1 MGKIFKFIKQYFT
14 IILVVAVVL
23 FIFIGYEPYMGGD
36 LELNPEL
43 YTDENFALLA
53 ENIHKLTDD
62 EPEELIDGWDAYAV
76 EGPGEEALCW
86 LYVAKD
92 GSADPLHVFATY
104 NRIGVMNILQNFFE
118 TFDFT
123 KFITSTVKITVS
135 NDQFAIG
142 YIEPFVMPSPERFET
157 WYCELLEK
165 AKS

>member
-1 MGKIFKFIKQYFT
+1 MLKFIRQYWT
-14 IILVVAVVL
+14 ILLVAAFLVFL
-23 FIFIGYEPYMGGD
+23 FVGYEPYIGGD

-53 ENIHKLTDD
+53 ENVHKLTDSRS
-62 EPEELIDGWDAYAV
+62 EELIDGWDAYAV
-76 EGPGEEALCW
+76 EGPGEDALCW

-104 NRIGVMNILQNFFE
+104 NRHGVINVFSRFFE
-118 TFDFT
+118 SFDFR
-123 KFITSTVKITVS
+123 KFVTSTVKITVS

-142 YIEPFVMPSPERFET
+142 YIEPDVMPNPERFEN
-157 WYCELLEK
+157 WFCELLET

>member
-1 MGKIFKFIKQYFT
+1 MLKFIRQYWT
-14 IILVVAVVL
+14 ILLVAAFLVFL
-23 FIFIGYEPYMGGD
+23 FVGYEPYIGGD

-53 ENIHKLTDD
+53 ENVHKLTDS
-62 EPEELIDGWDAYAV
+62 PSEELIDGWDAYAV
-76 EGPGEEALCW
+76 EGPGEDALCW

-104 NRIGVMNILQNFFE
+104 NRHGVINVFSRFFE
-118 TFDFT
+118 SFDFR
-123 KFITSTVKITVS
+123 KFVTSTVKITVS

-142 YIEPFVMPSPERFET
+142 YIEPDVMPNPERFEN
-157 WYCELLEK
+157 WFCELLET

>member
-1 MGKIFKFIKQYFT
+1 MLKFIRQYWT
-14 IILVVAVVL
+14 ILLVAAFLVFL
-23 FIFIGYEPYMGGD
+23 FVGYEPYIGGD

-53 ENIHKLTDD
+53 ENVHKLTDS
-62 EPEELIDGWDAYAV
+62 PSEELIDGWDAYAV
-76 EGPGEEALCW
+76 EGPGEDALCW

-104 NRIGVMNILQNFFE
+104 NRHGVINVFSRFFE
-118 TFDFT
+118 SFDFR
-123 KFITSTVKITVS
+123 KFVTSTVKITVS

-142 YIEPFVMPSPERFET
+142 YIEPDVMPSPDRFEN
-157 WYCELLEK
+157 WFRELLET

>member
-1 MGKIFKFIKQYFT
+1 MLKFIKQYWT
-14 IILVVAVVL
+14 ILLLAVFLL
-23 FIFIGYEPYMGGD
+23 FLFVGYEPYMGGD

-53 ENIHKLTDD
+53 ENVHKLTDS
-62 EPEELIDGWDAYAV
+62 PSEELIDGWDAYAV

-92 GSADPLHVFATY
+92 GSADPLRVFATY
-104 NRIGVMNILQNFFE
+104 NRHGIFNIFSNFFE
-118 TFDFT
+118 TFDFS
-123 KFITSTVKITVS
+123 KFVTSTVKITVS

-142 YIEPFVMPSPERFET
+142 YIEPNVMPNPARFEN
-157 WYCELLEK
+157 WFCELLET